1 MGDGGEGEDE
11 VQFLRTDDEVILQ
24 CSATVLKEQL
34 KLCLAAEGFGNR
46 LCFLEPTSN
55 AQNVPPDL
63 AICCFILEQSL
74 SVRALQEMLANTVE
88 AGVEALNLD
97 KWSSQGGGH
106 RTLLYGHAIL
116 LRHAHSGMYLSCL
129 TTSRSMTD
137 KLAFDVGLQEDATG
151 EACWWT
157 THPASKQ
164 RSEGEK
170 VRVGD
175 DLILVSVSS
184 ERYLHLSTASGELQ
198 VDASFMQT
206 LWNMNPICSCCEEGY
221 VTGGHVLRL
230 FHGHMDECMTISP
243 ADSDDQRRLVY
254 YEGGSVCT
262 HARSLWRLEPLR
274 ISWSGSHLRWGQPL
288 RIRHVTTGRYL
299 ALTEDQG
306 LVVVDASKAHTK
318 ATSFCF
324 RISKEKLDVAP
335 KRDVEG
341 MGPPE
346 IKYGESLCFVQ
357 HMASGLWLTYA
368 APDPKAL
375 RLGVLKKKAMLH
387 QEGHM
392 DDALSLTRCQQEE
405 SQAARMIHS
414 TAALYNQFIKG
425 LDSFSGKPR
434 GSGPPAGSALPI
446 EGVILSL
453 QDLIGYF
460 EPPSEELQ
468 HEEKQSKLRSLRNR
482 QSLFQEEGMLTLVLN
497 CIDRLNVYT
506 TAAHFAEFA
515 GEEAAESW
523 KEIVNLLYEL
533 LASLIR
539 GNRTNCALFS
549 TNLDWVVSKLDR
561 LEASSG
567 ILEVL
572 YCVLIESPEVL
583 NIIQENHIKSI
594 ISLLDKHGRNHKVLD
609 VLCSLCVCNGVAVRS
624 NQDLITENLLPGREL
639 LLQTNLINYVTSIR
653 PNIFVGRAEGTTQYG
668 KWYFEVMVDE
678 VAPFLTAQATHLRVG
693 WALTEGYSPYPGGGE
708 GWGGNGVG
716 DDLYSYGFDGLHLWT
731 GHVARLVTSP
741 GQHLLA
747 PEDVVS
753 CCLDLS
759 VPSISFRIN
768 GCPVQGVF
776 EAFNLDGLFFPVVSF
791 SAGIKVRFLL
801 GGRHGEFKFLPP
813 PGYAPCHEAV
823 LPRERLHLEP
833 IKEYRREGSRGPHLV
848 GPSRCL
854 SHTDFVPCPV
864 DTVQIVLPPH
874 LERIREKLAENI
886 HELWALTRIE
896 QGWTYGPVRDD
907 NKRLHPCLVDFHSL
921 PEPERNY
928 NLQMS
933 GETLKTLLALG
944 CHVGMA
950 DEKAEDNLKK
960 TKLPKTYM
968 MSNGYK
974 PAPLDLSHVR
984 LTPAQ
989 TTLVDR
995 LAENGHNVWARD
1007 RVGQGWSYSAV
1018 QDIPARRNPR
1028 LVPYRLLDEATKRS
1042 NRDSLCQAV
1051 RTLLGYGYNI
1061 EPPDQEPSQV
1071 ESQSRWDRVRIF
1083 RAEKS
1088 YVVQSGRWYFEFEAV
1103 TTGEMRV
1110 GWARPELR
1118 PDVELGADDL
1128 AYVFNGHRGQRWH
1141 LGSEPFGR
1149 PWQPGDVVGCMIDL
1163 TENTII
1169 FTLNGEVLMSDSGSE
1184 TAFREIEIG
1193 DGFLPVCSLGPGQVG
1208 HLNLGQDVSSLRFFA
1223 ICGLQEGFEPFAINM
1238 QRPVTTW
1245 FSKSLPQFEPVPLD
1259 HPHYEVSRMDGTVDT
1274 PPCLRLTH
1282 RTWGSQNS
1290 LVEMLFLRLSLPV
1303 QFYQHFRCT
1312 AGATPLAPPGL
1323 QPPAEDEARA
1333 AEPDPDYENLRR
1345 SAGGWGEAE
1354 GGKEGTAK
1362 EGPPGGTSPAGV
1374 EAQPARAEN
1383 EKDATTEKNKKRGF
1397 LFKAKKAAMM
1407 TQPPATP
1414 TLPRLP
1420 RDVVPTDNRD
1430 DPEIILNTTT
1440 YYYSMRVF
1448 AGQEP
1453 SCVWVGWVT
1462 PDYHQHD
1469 MNFDL
1474 SKVRAV
1480 TVTMGDEQGNVHS
1493 SLKCSNCYMVWGGD
1507 FVSPGQQGRIS
1518 HMDLVIGCLVDL
1530 ATGLMT
1536 FTANGKE
1543 SNTFFQ
1549 VEPNTKLFPAVFVLP
1564 TNQNVIQFELGKQ
1577 KNIMPLSAA
1586 MFMSERKN
1594 PAPQCPPRLE
1604 VQMLMPVSWSRM
1616 PNHFLQVD
1624 TRRAG
1629 ERLGWAVQCQEP
1641 LTMMALHIPEEN
1653 RCMDILE
1660 LSERLDLQRFHSHTL
1675 SLYRAVCALGNNR
1688 VAHALCSHV
1697 DQAQLLH
1704 ALEDAH
1710 LPGPLRAGYYD
1721 LLISIHLESACRSRR
1736 SMLSEYIVPLTSE
1749 TRAITL
1755 FPPCHSSEDGS
1766 RHHGLPGVGVTTS
1779 LRPPHHF
1786 SPPCFVMAL
1795 PLSGAAE
1802 APARLSPAIPLEAL
1816 RDKALRMLG
1825 EAVRDGGQQARDPV
1839 GGSVEFQF
1847 VPVLKLVSTLL
1858 VMGVFSNE
1866 DVKQILKMI
1875 EPEVFKEEEEEE
1887 EEEGEEEEEED
1898 QEEKEED
1905 EEEGAQEKED
1915 EEKEEEE
1922 AVEEE
1927 KEDLEEGLLQMKL
1940 PESVKLQMC
1949 HLLEYFC
1956 DQDLQHRVES
1966 LAAFAERYVDKLQ
1979 SNQRDRYGLLMKAF
1993 TMTAAE
1999 TARRTREFRSPP
2011 QEQINMLLQFK
2022 DSADEEDC
2030 PLPEDIQ
2037 QDLQDFHQ
2045 DLLAHC
2051 GIQLEGEEE
2060 EPEEETTLGSRLM
2073 SLLEKVR
2080 LVKKKEEKPE
2090 EELPAEEPKPQSL
2103 QELVSHMVVRWAQ
2116 EDFVQSPELVR
2127 AMFSLLHRQYD
2138 GLGELLRALPR
2149 AYTISVSSVEDT
2161 MSLLECLGQ
2170 IRSLLIVQMGPQE
2183 ENLMI
2188 QSIGNIMNNKVFY
2201 QHPNLMRALGMHETV
2216 MEVMVNVLGG
2226 GESKEI
2232 RFPKMVTSCCRFLCY
2247 FCRISRQNQ
2256 RSMFDHLSYLL
2267 ENSGIG
2273 LGMQGST
2280 PLDVAAASVID
2291 NNELA
2296 LALQEQ
2302 DLEKVVSYL
2311 AGCGLQ
2317 SCPMLLAKGY
2327 PDIGWN
2333 PGGGERYL
2341 DFLRFAVF
2349 VNGESVEENANVV
2362 VRLLIRKPECFGP
2375 ALRGEGGSGLLAAIE
2390 EAIRISEDP
2399 ARDGP
2404 GVRRDRRREHF
2415 GEEAHEENRVHLGH
2429 AIMSFYA
2436 ALIDL
2441 LGRCAPEMHLIQA
2454 GKGEALR
2461 IRAILRSLVP
2471 LDDLVGIISL
2481 PLQIP
2486 TLGKDG
2492 ALIQPKMSAS
2502 FVPDHKASMVLFLDR
2517 VYGIENQDFLLHVL
2531 DVGFLPDMR
2540 AAASLDTATFST
2552 TEMALALNRYL
2563 CLAVLPLITK
2573 CAPLFAGTEHR
2584 AIMVDS
2590 MLHTIY
2596 RLSRGRSLTKA
2607 QRDVIEDCLMALC
2620 RYIRPSMLQHLLR
2633 RLVFDVPILNEF
2645 AKMPLKLLTNH
2656 YERCWKYY
2664 CLPTGWANFGV
2675 TSEEELHLTRKLFWG
2690 IFDSLAHKK
2699 YDQELYRMA
2708 MPCLCAIAGALPP
2721 DYVDASYSSKA
2732 EKKATVDAEGNFDP
2746 RPVETLNVIIPEKLD
2761 SFINKFAEYT
2771 HEKWAFD
2778 KIQNNWSYGEN
2789 IDEELKT
2796 HPMLR
2801 PYKTFSE
2808 KDKEIYRWPIKE
2820 SLKAMIAWE
2829 WTIEKAREGEEE
2841 KTEKKKTRKI
2851 SQSAQTYDPREGYNP
2866 QPPDLSGVT
2875 LSRELQAMAEQLAE
2889 NYHNTWGRKKKQE
2902 LEAKGGGSHP
2912 LLVPYDTL
2920 TAKEKARDRE
2930 KAQELLKFL
2939 QMNGYAVTR
2948 GLKDMELDTSSIEK
2962 RFAFGFLQ
2970 QLLRWMDISQEFIAH
2985 LEAVVSSGRVEKSPH
3000 EQEIKFFAKI
3010 LLPLINQ
3017 YFTNHCLYFLST
3029 PAKVLGSGGHASN
3042 KEKEMITSLFC
3053 KLAALVRHRVSL
3065 FGTDAPAVVNCLHI
3079 LARSLDARTVM
3090 KSGPEIVKAGLR
3102 SFFESASE
3110 DIEKMVENLRLGKV
3124 SQARPQVK
3132 GVGQNLTYTTVALLP
3147 VLTTLF
3153 QHIAQHQFG
3162 DDVILDDVQ
3171 VSCYRT
3177 LCSIYSLGT
3186 TRNPYVE
3193 KLRPA
3198 LGECLAR
3205 LAAAM
3210 PVAFLEP
3217 QLNEYNACS
3226 VYTTKSPRERA
3237 ILGLPNSVE
3246 EMCPDIPVLE
3256 QLMAD
3261 IGGLAESGARYTEMP
3276 HVIEITLPMLCSYL
3290 PRWWER
3296 GPEAPPPALPAGA
3309 PPPCTAV
3316 TSDHLNSLL
3325 GNILRIIVNNLG
3337 IDEAL
3342 WMKRLAVFAQPIVS
3356 RARPELLHSHFIPT
3370 IGRLRK
3376 RAGKVVAEEEQLRLE
3391 AKAEA
3396 EEGELLVR
3404 DEFSV
3409 LCRDLY
3415 ALYPLL
3421 IRYVDNNRAHW
3432 LTEPNPNAEELFRM
3446 VGEIFI
3452 YWSKSHN
3459 FKREEQNFVVQNE
3472 INNMSFLTADNKSK
3486 MAKQAGDVQSGGSDQ
3501 ERTKKKRRGDRYS
3514 VQTSLIVATL
3524 KKMLPIG
3531 LNMCAPTDQELITL
3545 AKARYALKDTDEE
3558 VREFLQNNL
3567 NLQGKVEGSPSLR
3580 WQMALYWGVPGREED
3595 ADDPEKIVRRVQE
3608 VSAVL
3613 YHLDQTEHPYKS
3625 KKAVWHKLL
3634 SKQRRRAVVAC
3645 FRMTPLYN
3653 LPTHRACNMFLESYK
3668 AAWLLSEDHS
3678 FEDRMIDDLSK
3689 AGEQEEEEEEV
3700 EEKKPDPLHQLVL
3713 HFSRTALTEKSKLD
3727 EDYLYIAYADIM
3739 AKSCHLEEGGEN
3751 GEAQEEEGEV
3761 SFEEKE
3767 MEKQKLLYQQSR
3779 LHNRGAAEMVLQMIS
3794 ACKGE
3799 TGTMVSST
3807 LKLGISIL
3815 NGGNADV
3822 QQKMLD
3828 YLKDKKEVGFFQS
3841 IQALMQ
3847 TCSVLDLNAFER
3859 QNKAEGLGMVNED
3872 GTGEKV
3878 MADDEFTQDLFRFL
3892 QLLCEG
3898 HNNDFQNYLRTQT
3911 GNTTT
3916 INIIICTVDY
3926 LLRLQESIS
3935 DFYWYYSG
3943 KDVIEEQGKRNFSK
3957 AMSVA
3962 KQVFNS
3968 LTEYI
3973 QGPCTGNQQSLAHS
3987 RLWDAV
3993 VGFLHV
3999 FAHMMMKLAQDS
4011 SQIELLKE
4019 LLDLQKDM
4027 VVMLLSLLEGNVVNG
4042 MIARQMVDML
4052 VESSSNVEMIL
4063 KFFDMFL
4070 KLKDIVGSEAFQ
4082 DYVTDPRGLISKKD
4096 FQKAMDSQ
4104 KQFSGPE
4111 IQFLLSCSEA
4121 DENEMIN
4128 CEEFANRFQEP
4139 ARDIGFNV
4147 AVLLTN
4153 LSEHVPHDPR
4163 LRNFLELA
4171 ESILEYFRPYLGRI
4185 EIMGA
4190 SRRIERIYFEIS
4202 ETNRAQW
4209 EMPQVKESK
4218 RQFIFDVVNEGGE
4231 SEKME
4236 LFVSFCEDT
4245 IFEMQ
4250 IAAQISEPE
4259 GEPEEDEDE
4268 GAAEAGAEAVEEG
4281 AGVAEGAASTAAAG
4295 AKARLAAAA
4304 ARALRGLSYRSL
4316 RRRVRQLRKLTARGA
4331 ATAVVTLIWAVL
4343 ACAGAAGVGAA
4354 VGALRLLWGSLFG
4367 GGLVDSAKKVTVT
4380 ELLAGM
4386 PDPTGDEVHGE
4397 QPVGP
4402 GGDAGGEGTGE
4413 GEGEAAEGAG
4423 DEEVAS
4429 DEAGT
4434 GRAEGAVAVAEGSP
4448 FRPEGAG
4455 GLGDMGDTT
4464 PVEPPTPEGSPIL
4477 KRKLGVDGEEE
4488 ALPPDPEPEPEP
4500 KPEKADAENGE
4511 KEEVPEPPPEPPK
4524 KTAPPPPP
4532 PKKEEAGGTGL
4543 EFWGELEVQR
4553 VKFLNYLSR
4562 NFYTLRF
4569 LALFLA
4575 FAINFI
4581 LLFYKVSDSPPGE
4594 DDMESSAAGD
4604 ISGAGSGGGSGW
4616 GSGAGEEAEG
4626 DEDENMVY
4634 YFLEESTG
4642 YMEPALRCLSL
4653 LHTLVAF
4660 LCIIGYN
4667 CLKVPLVIF
4676 KREKELARKLEFD
4689 GLYITE
4695 QPEDDDVK
4703 GQWDRLVLNTPS
4715 FPRNYWDKFVKRKVL
4730 DKHGDIF
4737 GRERIAELL
4746 GMDLATLEIT
4756 AHNERK
4762 PNPPPGL
4769 LTWLMSIDVKY
4780 QIWKFGVIFT
4790 DNSFLYLGWY
4800 MVMSLLGHYNNFFF
4814 AAHLLDIAMGVKTLR
4829 TILSSVTHNG
4839 KQLVMTVGL
4848 LAVVVYLY
4856 TVVAFNF
4863 FRKFYNK
4870 SEDEDE
4876 PDMKC
4881 DDMMTCYLFHMYVG
4895 VRAGGGIGD
4904 EIEDPA
4910 GDEYELY
4917 RVVFDITFFFFV
4929 IVILLAI
4936 IQGLIIDAFGELR
4949 DQQEQVKEDMETKC
4963 FICGIGSDYF
4973 DTTPHGFETHTLEEH
4988 NLANYMFFLMYLI
5001 NKDET
5006 EHTGQESYVWKMY
5019 QERCWDFFPAGDCF
5033 RKQYEDQLS

>member
-11 VQFLRTDDEVILQ
+11 VQFLRTDDEVVLQ

-63 AICCFILEQSL
+63 AICCFVLEQSL

-88 AGVEALNLD
+88 AGVE
-97 KWSSQGGGH
+97 SSQGGGH

-137 KLAFDVGLQEDATG
+137 KLAFDVGLQEDAIG

-206 LWNMNPICSCCEEGY
+206 LWNMNPICSGCEEGY

-230 FHGHMDECMTISP
+230 FHGHMDECLTISP
-243 ADSDDQRRLVY
+243 ADSEDQRRLVY

-299 ALTEDQG
+299 ALVEDQG

-324 RISKEKLDVAP
+324 RISKEKLDTAP

-357 HMASGLWLTYA
+357 HVASGLWLTYA

-375 RLGVLKKKAMLH
+375 RLGVLKKKAILH

-392 DDALSLTRCQQEE
+392 DDALSLTRCQHEE
-405 SQAARMIHS
+405 SQAARMIYS
-414 TAALYNQFIKG
+414 TAGLYNHFIKG

-434 GSGPPAGSALPI
+434 GSGSPAGTALPL

-482 QSLFQEEGMLTLVLN
+482 QSLFQEEGMLSLVLN

-523 KEIVNLLYEL
+523 KEIVNLLYEI

-539 GNRTNCALFS
+539 GNRANCALFS
-549 TNLDWVVSKLDR
+549 NNLDWLVSKLDR

-653 PNIFVGRAEGTTQYG
+653 PNIFVGRAEGTTQYL

-678 VAPFLTAQATHLRVG
+678 VVPFLTAQATHLRVG

-731 GHVARLVTSP
+731 GHVPRLVTSP

-791 SAGIKVRFLL
+791 SAGVKVRFLL

-833 IKEYRREGSRGPHLV
+833 IKEYRREGPRGPHLV

-854 SHTDFVPCPV
+854 SHNDFVPCPV

-1007 RVGQGWSYSAV
+1007 RVAQGWSYSAV

-1128 AYVFNGHRGQRWH
+1128 SYVFNGHRGQRWH

-1149 PWQPGDVVGCMIDL
+1149 PWQSGDVVGCMIDL

-1184 TAFREIEIG
+1184 TAFRDIEIG

-1245 FSKSLPQFEPVPLD
+1245 FSKGLPQFEAVPPE
-1259 HPHYEVSRMDGTVDT
+1259 HPHYEVTRVDGTVDT

-1303 QFYQHFRCT
+1303 QFHQHFRCT

-1345 SAGGWGEAE
+1345 SAGHWAEAE
-1354 GGKEGTAK
+1354 GNKEGTAK
-1362 EGPPGGTSPAGV
+1362 EGTPGGPAQAGV

-1420 RDVVPTDNRD
+1420 HEVVPADDRD

-1440 YYYSMRVF
+1440 YYYSVRVF

-1480 TVTMGDEQGNVHS
+1480 TVTMGDEQGNIHS

-1507 FVSPGQQGRIS
+1507 FLSPGQQGRIS
-1518 HMDLVIGCLVDL
+1518 HTDLVIGCLVDL

-1564 TNQNVIQFELGKQ
+1564 THQNVIQFELGKQ

-1586 MFMSERKN
+1586 MFLSERKN
-1594 PAPQCPPRLE
+1594 PTPQCPPRLE
-1604 VQMLMPVSWSRM
+1604 MQMLMPVSWSRM
-1616 PNHFLQVD
+1616 PNHFLQVE

-1675 SLYRAVCALGNNR
+1675 CLYRAVCALGNNR

-1736 SMLSEYIVPLTSE
+1736 SMLSEYIVPLTPE

-1755 FPPCHSSEDGS
+1755 FPPGKRADNGP
-1766 RHHGLPGVGVTTS
+1766 RRHGLPGVGVTTS

-1786 SPPCFVMAL
+1786 SAPCFVAAL
-1795 PLSGAAE
+1795 PAARAAE
-1802 APARLSPAIPLEAL
+1802 APARLSPSIPLEAL

-1825 EAVRDGGQQARDPV
+1825 EAVRDGGQHARDPV

-1858 VMGVFSNE
+1858 VMGIFGDE

-1875 EPEVFKEEEEEE
+1875 EPEVFTEEEEEE
-1887 EEEGEEEEEED
+1887 EEDEEEGEEEEEDE
-1898 QEEKEED
+1898 EEKEED
-1905 EEEGAQEKED
+1905 EEEEAREKED

-1922 AVEEE
+1922 TAEGE

-1949 HLLEYFC
+1949 NLLEYFC
-1956 DQDLQHRVES
+1956 DQELQHRVES

-1979 SNQRDRYGLLMKAF
+1979 ANQRDRYAILMKAF

-2011 QEQINMLLQFK
+2011 QEQINMLLHFK
-2022 DSADEEDC
+2022 TAEDEEEC
-2030 PLPEDIQ
+2030 PLPEEVR
-2037 QDLQDFHQ
+2037 QDLLEFHQ
-2045 DLLAHC
+2045 DLLTHC
-2051 GIQLEGEEE
+2051 GIQLAGEEE
-2060 EPEEETTLGSRLM
+2060 EPEEEATLGSRLM
-2073 SLLEKVR
+2073 SLLEKVW
-2080 LVKKKEEKPE
+2080 LVKKKEEKSE
-2090 EELPAEEPKPQSL
+2090 EESPAEERKPQSL
-2103 QELVSHMVVRWAQ
+2103 QELVSHTVVRWAQ

-2149 AYTISVSSVEDT
+2149 AYTISPSSVEDT

-2333 PGGGERYL
+2333 PCGGERYL

-2375 ALRGEGGSGLLAAIE
+2375 ALRGEGGSGLLATIE

-2415 GEEAHEENRVHLGH
+2415 GEEPPEENRVHLGH

-2492 ALIQPKMSAS
+2492 ALVQPKMSAS

-2590 MLHTIY
+2590 MLHTVY

-2607 QRDVIEDCLMALC
+2607 QRDVIEECLMALC

-2732 EKKATVDAEGNFDP
+2732 EKKASVDAEGNFDP

-2851 SQSAQTYDPREGYNP
+2851 SQSAQTYDAREGYNP

-2902 LEAKGGGSHP
+2902 LEAKGGGTHP

-3010 LLPLINQ
+3010 LLPLIKQ

-3124 SQARPQVK
+3124 SQARTQVK

-3256 QLMAD
+3256 RLMAD

-3337 IDEAL
+3337 IDEAT

-3432 LTEPNPNAEELFRM
+3432 LTEPNPSAEELFRM

-3486 MAKQAGDVQSGGSDQ
+3486 MAKSGGSDQ

-3545 AKARYALKDTDEE
+3545 AKTRYALKDTDEE
-3558 VREFLQNNL
+3558 VREYLQNNL
-3567 NLQGKVEGSPSLR
+3567 HLQGKVEGSPSLR
-3580 WQMALYWGVPGREED
+3580 WQMALYRGLPGREED

-3613 YHLDQTEHPYKS
+3613 YHLEQIEHPYKS

-3668 AAWLLSEDHS
+3668 AAWILTEDHS

-3751 GEAQEEEGEV
+3751 GEAVEEEVEV

-3767 MEKQKLLYQQSR
+3767 MEKQRLLYQQAR
-3779 LHNRGAAEMVLQMIS
+3779 LHTRGAAEMVLQMIS

-3799 TGTMVSST
+3799 TGAMVSST

-3872 GTGEKV
+3872 GTVINRQNGEKV

-4104 KQFSGPE
+4104 KQFTGPE

-4121 DENEMIN
+4121 DENEMID

-4268 GAAEAGAEAVEEG
+4268 GAGAAEAGAESAEEG
-4281 AGVAEGAASTAAAG
+4281 AAGPEGAAATVAAG
-4295 AKARLAAAA
+4295 ATARLVAAAN
-4304 ARALRGLSYRSL
+4304 RAMRGLSYRSL
-4316 RRRVRQLRKLTARGA
+4316 RRRVRRLRRLTAREA
-4331 ATAVVTLIWAVL
+4331 ATAVAALLWAVL
-4343 ACAGAAGVGAA
+4343 ARAGSAGAGAAA
-4354 VGALRLLWGSLFG
+4354 GALRLLWGSLFG
-4367 GGLVDSAKKVTVT
+4367 GGLVEGAKKVTVT

-4386 PDPTGDEVHGE
+4386 PDPTSDEVHGE
-4397 QPVGP
+4397 QPAGS
-4402 GGDAGGEGTGE
+4402 GGDADGEGAGD
-4413 GEGEAAEGAG
+4413 GAGDAAEGAG
-4423 DEEVAS
+4423 DEEVA
-4429 DEAGT
+4429 DQEDPGVADGT
-4434 GRAEGAVAVAEGSP
+4434 VAVADGGP
-4448 FRPEGAG
+4448 FRPEGA

-4464 PVEPPTPEGSPIL
+4464 PAEPPTPEGSPII
-4477 KRKLGVDGEEE
+4477 KRKLGVAGEEE
-4488 ALPPDPEPEPEP
+4488 ELPPEPEPEP
-4500 KPEKADAENGE
+4500 EPQPEKADAENRE
-4511 KEEVPEPPPEPPK
+4511 KEEVPETPPEPPK
-4524 KTAPPPPP
+4524 KAVPPPPP
-4532 PKKEEAGGTGL
+4532 PKKEGAGGAGL

-4594 DDMESSAAGD
+4594 DDMEGSAAGGL
-4604 ISGAGSGGGSGW
+4604 SGAGSGGGSGW

-4715 FPRNYWDKFVKRKVL
+4715 FPSNYWDKFVKRKVL
-4730 DKHGDIF
+4730 DKHGDIY

-4762 PNPPPGL
+4762 PEPPPGL